1 MSAGWGAASCGHL
14 RLVTSLLCC
23 HPSGH
28 CPGNC
33 IAGAGGRGW
42 CRRPGSSGGSGGCSR
57 SRSSSRGPG
66 GSHTA
71 RTAGTPRTP
80 NGSALGSRGPRPGG
94 GAWPRLCPRTL
105 SQLTREGALSLGCLL
120 TNWAGDSHV
129 HKQSSD
135 LIIQSN
141 KASLKKEQLFKIVCL
156 GVIETLNI
164 LF

>member
-42 CRRPGSSGGSGGCSR
+42 CRRPGSSGGSGGCPR

-80 NGSALGSRGPRPGG
+80 TGSAVGSRGQRPGG

-105 SQLTREGALSLGCLL
+105 SQLTIIERVHCHLAVCSQ
-120 TNWAGDSHV
+120 TGDSHV

-141 KASLKKEQLFKIVCL
+141 KASLKKNNCL
-156 GVIETLNI
+156 KLSV
-164 LF
+164 